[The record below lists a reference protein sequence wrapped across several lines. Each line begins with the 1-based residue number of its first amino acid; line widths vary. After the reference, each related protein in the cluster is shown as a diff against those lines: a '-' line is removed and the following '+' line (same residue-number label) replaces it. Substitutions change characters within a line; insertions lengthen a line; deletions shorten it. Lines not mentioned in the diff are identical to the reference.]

1 MSVLAT
7 GLFTMSYTFY
17 VRLKGDKNHNASP
30 SSEGKPITT
39 KKTML
44 DGATVT
50 VSGSYTYTGAA
61 VVPAAGNVT
70 VELNGVTI
78 DASQYT
84 IGATNN
90 VNVGTSTLT
99 VTGDPT
105 ANTLTYTG
113 AAQAL
118 VTAGTASIGEV
129 VYSLTEMGTYSTT
142 IPTGTNAGTYTVWYK
157 VEGTTNYG
165 GRHFQGP
172 CRIAEH

>member
-1 MSVLAT
+1 
-7 GLFTMSYTFY
+7 
-17 VRLKGDKNHNASP
+17 
-30 SSEGKPITT
+30 
-39 KKTML
+39 ML

-99 VTGDPT
+99 VTAT
-105 ANTLTYTG
+105 ADGNYSGSASTTFTISPATLTIKASDQTITYGQSITEGTG
-113 AAQAL
+113 Q
-118 VTAGTASIGEV
+118 VTA
-129 VYSLTEMGTYSTT
+129 
-142 IPTGTNAGTYTVWYK
+142 TGL
-157 VEGTTNYG
+157 
-165 GRHFQGP
+165 
-172 CRIAEH
+172 CRRDT